1 MQLSNCE
8 LQMAMVFLLGL
19 SKPCALSAESERC
32 AVLAVQISKD
42 ELQTAMG
49 FLSEQLGADELRHL
63 LERLNAFSDDATTP
77 INVNSLMALA
87 AAENGPP
94 SKAAAPGS

>member
-1 MQLSNCE
+1 MC
-8 LQMAMVFLLGL
+8 FL
-19 SKPCALSAESERC
+19 
-32 AVLAVQISKD
+32 QISKD

-49 FLSEQLGADELRHL
+49 FLSEQLGEEELRHL

-87 AAENGPP
+87 AAENGP
-94 SKAAAPGS
+94 APASPKP

>member
-1 MQLSNCE
+1 MQDIHHALRLNV
-8 LQMAMVFLLGL
+8 LFLVSL
-19 SKPCALSAESERC
+19 
-32 AVLAVQISKD
+32 VQISKD

-49 FLSEQLGADELRHL
+49 FLSEQLGEDELRHL

-87 AAENGPP
+87 AAENDPTP
-94 SKAAAPGS
+94 AAPKP